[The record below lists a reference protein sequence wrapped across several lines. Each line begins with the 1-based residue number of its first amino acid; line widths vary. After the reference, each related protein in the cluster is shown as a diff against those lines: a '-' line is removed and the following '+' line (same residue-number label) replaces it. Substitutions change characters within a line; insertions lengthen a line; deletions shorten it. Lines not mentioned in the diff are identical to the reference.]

1 MKRVIS
7 MQLGG
12 KIFQIEEDGYNVL
25 AGILSR
31 QSDRNS
37 VEKQFADHFERKLT
51 GAKTVITYLDV
62 VEVAYNFGFSVADT
76 QRVKRLYRQPK
87 NKIIAGVCTGLG
99 EYFDIDPVILR
110 IVFVIACIMA
120 SVGFW
125 IYLVIWVVTPTYE
138 NSKLS

>member
-12 KIFQIEEDGYNVL
+12 KIFHIEEDGYNVL
-25 AGILSR
+25 AGILSH
-31 QSDRNS
+31 QLDRNG
-37 VEKQFADHFERKLT
+37 VEKQFVDHFERKLI

-62 VEVAYNFGFSVADT
+62 VEVAYNLGFSVSDT

-120 SVGFW
+120 TTGFW
-125 IYLVIWVVTPTYE
+125 VYLIIWIVTPRYE
-138 NSKLS
+138 SGKLL